1 MKNDLGKTIHIVPL
15 GHEIERAVVPFHDR
29 TADLVYLVVNKGS
42 HESDIEMD
50 PMQSE
55 QEYYTHMVVNDLKK
69 LHIDAK
75 IVKTDT
81 FKFPPLINTLS
92 KLILM
97 EKKNHSNIYINMSSS
112 GRFASVAA
120 SIAGMAHDVSVY
132 YVHSKKFSK
141 TDEEFKEHGVC
152 ICPPESSWVE
162 ELSNFRFEVPTE
174 TEVCILEL
182 LYAKSLTTYEWA
194 TTKELCDLLHEKY
207 PDDYDELPVFRGM
220 DTSSFPKEKIER
232 LRKLQ
237 SKLLTKLNG
246 SVMKK
251 LIAKNYVKRNDPTE
265 TSVRY
270 TITSSGEYAL
280 HLSGFGEDLDIE
292 EYVKPAS
299 LNIA

>member
-15 GHEIERAVVPFHDR
+15 GHERERAVVPFHDR
-29 TADLVYLVVNKGS
+29 TADLVYLVVNEGS
-42 HESDIEMD
+42 PDSNSEVDS
-50 PMQSE
+50 MQLE
-55 QEYYTHMVVNDLKK
+55 QEYYTQMVVNDLKK
-69 LHIDAK
+69 LHIDVK
-75 IVKTDT
+75 IVTTDT
-81 FKFPPLINTLS
+81 FNFAPLINTFS

-97 EKKNHSNIYINMSSS
+97 EKKNNSNIFINMSSS

-141 TDEEFKEHGVC
+141 TDKEFKEHGVC
-152 ICPPESSWVE
+152 ICPHDSSWVE
-162 ELSNFRFEVPTE
+162 ELSNYRFELPTE

-182 LYAKSLTTYEWA
+182 LYAKSLTSYRWA

-207 PDDYDELPVFRGM
+207 PDDYDELPVFRDM
-220 DTSSFPKEKIER
+220 DTKDFPKEKIER

-246 SVMKK
+246 SLMRK
-251 LIAKNYVKRNDPTE
+251 LIAKNYVIRNDPTE

-280 HLSGFGEDLDIE
+280 HLSDFGEELDIE

-299 LNIA
+299 LKSP